1 VKKPS
6 GAVARLFGPSQND
19 EFARLLIRLANV
31 GVECAAHFRVTEG
44 QDLPGIIVFERRA
57 DKLVDQIHELLDNA
71 FIMRFDL
78 PDAMRLTDE
87 IDDVI
92 DGMRGAAAHIDIYKQ
107 YLSTLRPEARE
118 LLVTCERSIQALRN
132 LVETLGNRKL
142 SLTAVRDLTRAINE
156 AESDADQIIARAERG
171 LVAEFSAPGT
181 RTLEFIAL
189 EKLYAMLE
197 EMTDDAKRCGKLI
210 ISLAR
215 KEA

>member
-1 VKKPS
+1 MKKPS

-19 EFARLLIRLANV
+19 EFAALLIQLANV
-31 GVECAAHFRVTEG
+31 GVECAGHFRATDG

-71 FIMRFDL
+71 FIMRFDV

-92 DGMRGAAAHIDIYKQ
+92 DGMRGAAAHIDIYKR
-107 YLSTLRPEARE
+107 YLSNLRPEARE

-132 LVETLGNRKL
+132 LVETLGSRKL

-171 LVAEFSAPGT
+171 LVVEFSEPGAS
-181 RTLEFIAL
+181 TLEFIAL